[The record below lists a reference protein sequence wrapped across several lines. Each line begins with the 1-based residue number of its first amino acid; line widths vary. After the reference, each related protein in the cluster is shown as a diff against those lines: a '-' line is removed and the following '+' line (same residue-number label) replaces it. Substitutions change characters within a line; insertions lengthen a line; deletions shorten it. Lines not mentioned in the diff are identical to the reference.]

1 MLIFKTFLL
10 IRGFHTMYFEHT
22 YPLLLPFASPTSTPT
37 SPLLLTS
44 CPLKNII
51 ILSFSIKEWAAV

>member
-1 MLIFKTFLL
+1 
-10 IRGFHTMYFEHT
+10 MYFEHT
-22 YPLLLPFASPTSTPT
+22 YPLLSPFASPTSTPT